1 MPRRYITAKEK
12 RIISARAGQL
22 CEYCRSR
29 ADFAHQSFSIEHI
42 IPVSQ
47 DGPTELENLAL
58 ACPGCNGFKSDKTT
72 ATDPTN
78 GKNVLLYHPRQQN
91 WNDHFEWSDDC
102 LNIMGRIPTGR
113 ATIATLRL
121 NRPGL
126 VNIRLA
132 MLALGIHPPSA

>member
-12 RIISARAGQL
+12 EIIAERAGNV

-42 IPVSQ
+42 IPVSLA
-47 DGPTELENLAL
+47 GPTELDNLAL
-58 ACPGCNGFKSDKTT
+58 ACPGCNSFKSDKTEASDPADGKT
-72 ATDPTN
+72 AP
-78 GKNVLLYHPRQQN
+78 LFHPRKQN

-102 LNIMGRIPTGR
+102 LNIIGLIPTGR
-113 ATIATLRL
+113 ATVATLRL

-132 MLALGIHPPSA
+132 MLALGLYPPI